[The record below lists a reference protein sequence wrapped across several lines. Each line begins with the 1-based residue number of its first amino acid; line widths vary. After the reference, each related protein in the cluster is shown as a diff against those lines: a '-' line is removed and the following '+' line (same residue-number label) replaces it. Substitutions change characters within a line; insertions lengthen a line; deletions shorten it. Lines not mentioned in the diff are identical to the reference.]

1 MNNNS
6 KTKKNTVMKRKNLLW
21 IIAAALTCGLATMT
35 LTACSDDDD
44 NNDAHEGQP
53 LYDVANIKVIESGRI
68 SATDFY
74 QRLIQSATEG
84 NADEDEMLTEFYQQ
98 QLASIKAYEQYF
110 RDSLANVSGANGSEG
125 ADTDGKSMTYSYEWT
140 TIRYTTT
147 DVDGNNIECS
157 ELLVWPY
164 NAVCNPNPD
173 NVVIGCH
180 CTITSNFERPSNFSN
195 LGHKNDVNMLACFAN
210 PVSQEALVIV
220 PDYQGY
226 GATHGDSHPYC
237 NREVTARQV
246 VDGVKAGITYFETY
260 QKKLEKNWKSVAV
273 GYSQGGAVAAGV
285 LRYVQEH
292 GLSELRLAGA
302 VCGDGPY
309 DPVATLQQYI
319 KDDRLYMPVA
329 AALLLKGA
337 VDTNPRMREL
347 GCRYDDFCTKDYVDT
362 GIFTW
367 LKDKEMTTDDIQQR
381 LIQIGCDPLDFY
393 EYRGNFFMYVW
404 SKAKEGFYPFTRDY
418 NKTEYDFDRTND
430 KALSF
435 CKVSQCFKQGVI
447 DYFKEGKVGGDVPTE
462 KLKALEQCLTE
473 NQLHYSWK
481 PSKDSGFTFFH
492 STKDEVVPVCNA
504 DAVDAAWSA
513 GASDL
518 PFAYYKYDNK
528 RTYYHV
534 ATGSAFYVSY
544 CGSKVSD
551 ILKGKWKGGRHTE
564 KGGITY

>member
-1 MNNNS
+1 M
-6 KTKKNTVMKRKNLLW
+6 
-21 IIAAALTCGLATMT
+21 IAAALTCVLASMT
-35 LTACSDDDD
+35 LTACSDYDD

-53 LYDVANIKVIESGRI
+53 LYDVANIQVIDSGRI
-68 SATDFY
+68 SVTDFY

-98 QLASIKAYEQYF
+98 QLASIKAYEQYL

-173 NVVIGCH
+173 HVVIGCH

-246 VDGVKAGITYFETY
+246 IDGVKAGITYFEKY
-260 QKKLEKNWKSVAV
+260 EKKLEKNWKSVAV

-285 LRYVQEH
+285 LRYAQEH
-292 GLSELRLAGA
+292 GLSDLRLAGA

-309 DPVATLQQYI
+309 DPVAHLRYYI
-319 KDDRLYMPVA
+319 TDN
-329 AALLLKGA
+329 GE
-337 VDTNPRMREL
+337 T
-347 GCRYDDFCTKDYVDT
+347 YD
-362 GIFTW
+362 
-367 LKDKEMTTDDIQQR
+367 
-381 LIQIGCDPLDFY
+381 
-393 EYRGNFFMYVW
+393 
-404 SKAKEGFYPFTRDY
+404 
-418 NKTEYDFDRTND
+418 
-430 KALSF
+430 
-435 CKVSQCFKQGVI
+435 
-447 DYFKEGKVGGDVPTE
+447 
-462 KLKALEQCLTE
+462 
-473 NQLHYSWK
+473 
-481 PSKDSGFTFFH
+481 
-492 STKDEVVPVCNA
+492 
-504 DAVDAAWSA
+504 
-513 GASDL
+513 
-518 PFAYYKYDNK
+518 
-528 RTYYHV
+528 
-534 ATGSAFYVSY
+534 
-544 CGSKVSD
+544 GSKKTKHEAGTVSMP
-551 ILKGKWKGGRHTE
+551 IVMPRLGFAFAHTF
-564 KGGITY
+564 GSVQSSPSSAPYMTG